1 MKEKIS
7 PGLFADSYSAKDRGE
22 CGKEH
27 KNELDEKTRR
37 RFKCSF
43 VDFVWIISSLCGGFR
58 GIRTQ
63 VTYWL
68 NGSLEEIEAVSNED
82 GGYDFYKEGED
93 EPFVS
98 GGGVWIDDFGN
109 EHALDAQDVADSTL
123 NEDVHIKDDD
133 TIWLKTRLG
142 EWDITDLFRDQDTVR
157 VTDGD
162 RYYEISCAKDLS
174 STSMRSFHE
183 PFGNAEFV
191 NLQSVKKVN
200 RHYK

>member
-1 MKEKIS
+1 MSIEDERKKYRQVFSQIHIPQKIEVNVERNTRMNWMKKHAAALSAALLILS
-7 PGLFADSYSAKDRGE
+7 GSSAAYAADLG
-22 CGKEH
+22 
-27 KNELDEKTRR
+27 
-37 RFKCSF
+37 
-43 VDFVWIISSLCGGFR
+43 

-109 EHALDAQDVADSTL
+109 EHALDAQDVADSAL

-191 NLQSVKKVN
+191 NLQSS
-200 RHYK
+200 